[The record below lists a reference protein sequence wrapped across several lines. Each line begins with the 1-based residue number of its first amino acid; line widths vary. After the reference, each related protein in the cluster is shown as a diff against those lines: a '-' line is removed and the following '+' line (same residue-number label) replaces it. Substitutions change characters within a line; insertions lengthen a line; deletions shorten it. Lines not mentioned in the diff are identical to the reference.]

1 MAVPVASN
9 VYLIV
14 PATANVTIMVVQPN
28 SLRKLIQRKR
38 QLNEKYNISGWANC
52 DSDTENKI
60 KQFCSK
66 RWHHKW
72 CNL

>member
-14 PATANVTIMVVQPN
+14 PAIAYVTIMIVQPN

-38 QLNEKYNISGWANC
+38 QLNEKYNISG
-52 DSDTENKI
+52 
-60 KQFCSK
+60 
-66 RWHHKW
+66 
-72 CNL
+72 